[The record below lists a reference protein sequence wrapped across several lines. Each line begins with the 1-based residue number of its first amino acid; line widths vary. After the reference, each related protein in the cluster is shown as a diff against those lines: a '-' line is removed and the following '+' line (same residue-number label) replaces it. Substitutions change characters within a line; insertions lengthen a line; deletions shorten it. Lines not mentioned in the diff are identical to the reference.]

1 MAKTILRVD
10 NLSKMYTLGRYD
22 PYRALRAQAK
32 YHVRQVKR
40 AIFRQSPLEPPRV
53 AGDSIWALKDVSFEV
68 QQGEAVGIIGR
79 NGAGKS
85 TLLKILS
92 RIIKPTAGSADI
104 YGTLGSILEVG
115 TGFHPDL
122 TGREN
127 IYLNGSI
134 LGLSRKEVDHLFG
147 EIVDFTELEKFI
159 DTPVKYYSSGMY
171 VRLAFAVAAYLER
184 DILIIDE
191 VLAVGD
197 AAFQQ
202 KSLGKMKDLIREGER
217 TILFVSHSMDA
228 IKRFCNRV
236 IYLENGCLKK
246 DGPVDK
252 VIQSYLHLTENISV
266 TDRIKLPESGV
277 VVPGVKQQMGLENAL
292 PGRATLLR
300 VQDKDRQPKSTFYL
314 GEPWRMCLEFELFRP
329 TKHVIAAVALVSI
342 EGVTIITFWSKP
354 RDLLAGKYFVEFLID
369 VPLAACDIQFIVG
382 LSTYERPIYYH
393 EQLGRISILDVAK
406 EGSQPFRSRG
416 SGLLLTEPTAEI
428 MNYEQNQGSKGI
440 VESR

>member
-1 MAKTILRVD
+1 MTQTILRVD

-32 YHVRQVKR
+32 YNLRRIKR
-40 AIFRQSPLEPPRV
+40 SIFRQSPLDAPKLE
-53 AGDSIWALKDVSFEV
+53 GESIWALKDVSFEV
-68 QQGEAVGIIGR
+68 QRGEAVGIIGR

-134 LGLSRKEVDHLFG
+134 LGLSRNEVDHLFD
-147 EIVDFTELEKFI
+147 EIVAFTELEKFI

-184 DILIIDE
+184 DILLMDE

-197 AAFQQ
+197 AAFQK
-202 KSLGKMKDLIREGER
+202 KSLGKMRDLIREGER

-228 IKRFCNRV
+228 IRRFCNRA
-236 IYLENGCLKK
+236 IFLENGCLKE

-252 VIQSYLHLTENISV
+252 VIQSYLNLNDDGGT
-266 TDRIKLPESGV
+266 TDQIELPESGILV
-277 VVPGVKQQMGLENAL
+277 SGGEEQRRLEFTP

-300 VQDKDRQPKSTFYL
+300 VTDKDGNAKSTFYL
-314 GEPWRMCLEFELFRP
+314 GESWRVSLEFELNKP
-329 TKHVIAAVALVSI
+329 AKHLIAGVGLKSTSDVAI
-342 EGVTIITFWSKP
+342 VTLWSKP
-354 RDLLAGKYFVEFLID
+354 QDLQAGKYTANFEID
-369 VPLAACDIQFIVG
+369 LPLAACDLRFTVG
-382 LSTYERPIYYH
+382 LSNFERAFYYC
-393 EQLGRISILDVAK
+393 EGVGKVSILEVLR
-406 EGSQPFRSRG
+406 EGEQPFRVLG
-416 SGLLLTEPTAEI
+416 SGVLLSP
-428 MNYEQNQGSKGI
+428 Q
-440 VESR
+440 VEDVRPL

>member
-1 MAKTILRVD
+1 MAQTILRVD

-32 YHVRQVKR
+32 YHVRRVKR
-40 AIFRQSPLEPPRV
+40 AIFRQSTLEAPKV
-53 AGDSIWALKDVSFEV
+53 EGDSIWALKDVSFEI

-92 RIIKPTAGSADI
+92 RIIKPTTGSADV

-134 LGLSRKEVDHLFG
+134 LGLSRNEVNHLFD

-184 DILIIDE
+184 DILLMDE
-191 VLAVGD
+191 VLSVGD

-202 KSLGKMKDLIREGER
+202 KSLGKMRDLIREGER

-228 IKRFCNRV
+228 IRRFCNRA
-236 IYLENGCLKK
+236 IYLENGCLKE

-252 VIQSYLHLTENISV
+252 VIQSYLNLTDNSKV
-266 TDRIKLPESGV
+266 TDRIELPESGV
-277 VVPGVKQQMGLENAL
+277 VIPGAEQQQGLDTTP
-292 PGRATLLR
+292 PGRATVLR
-300 VQDKDRQPKSTFYL
+300 VSNKNGIPQATFYL
-314 GEPWRMCLEFELFRP
+314 GEPWRISLEFELHNP
-329 TKHVIAAVALVSI
+329 VKHLIAAVGLKTVDQVAIATL
-342 EGVTIITFWSKP
+342 WSKP
-354 RDLLAGKYFVEFLID
+354 ENLQPGKYCVNFLVD
-369 VPLAACDIQFIVG
+369 LPLAACDLQFVVG
-382 LSTYERPIYYH
+382 LSSFERTFYYH
-393 EQLGRISILDVAK
+393 EGLGKISILEVLQDG
-406 EGSQPFRSRG
+406 EQPLRVMG
-416 SGLLLTEPTAEI
+416 AGLLLTSQSEAIQPL
-428 MNYEQNQGSKGI
+428 Q
-440 VESR
+440 

>member
-1 MAKTILRVD
+1 MAHTILRVD

-22 PYRALRAQAK
+22 PYRALRSRAK
-32 YHVRQVKR
+32 YHIRRAKR
-40 AIFRQSPLEPPRV
+40 AIFRQSPLEAPKIE
-53 AGDSIWALKDVSFEV
+53 GDSIWALRDVSFEV
-68 QQGEAVGIIGR
+68 QQGEAIGIIGR

-92 RIIKPTAGSADI
+92 RIIKPTTGSADI

-134 LGLSRKEVDHLFG
+134 LGLSRKEVNRLFD
-147 EIVDFTELEKFI
+147 EIVEFTELEKFI

-184 DILIIDE
+184 DILLMDE

-202 KSLGKMKDLIREGER
+202 KSLGKMRDLIREGER

-228 IKRFCNRV
+228 IRRFCNRA
-236 IYLENGCLKK
+236 IYLENGCMKE

-252 VIQSYLHLTENISV
+252 VIQSYLNLTDKSKV
-266 TDRIKLPESGV
+266 TDRIELPESGV
-277 VVPGVKQQMGLENAL
+277 VIPGMEQQHGLDMTP
-292 PGRATLLR
+292 PGRATVLR
-300 VQDKDRQPKSTFYL
+300 VSNKHGAPQATFYL
-314 GEPWRMCLEFELFRP
+314 GEPWRISLEFELHKP
-329 TKHVIAAVALVSI
+329 VKHLIAAVGLKTVDQVAIATL
-342 EGVTIITFWSKP
+342 WSKP
-354 RDLLAGKYFVEFLID
+354 ENLQPGKYCVNFLVD
-369 VPLAACDIQFIVG
+369 LPLAACDLQFVVG
-382 LSTYERPIYYH
+382 LSSFERTFYYH
-393 EQLGRISILDVAK
+393 EGLGKISILEVLQDG
-406 EGSQPFRSRG
+406 EQPLRVMG
-416 SGLLLTEPTAEI
+416 AGLLLTSQSEAIQPL
-428 MNYEQNQGSKGI
+428 Q
-440 VESR
+440 